1 MRIGL
6 FLDTGPAPQQ
16 VLDQVVKTEADGF
29 DICYLGQIFGCDA
42 LTIIALAGQKTSR
55 IELGTAVVPIYGR
68 HPFSFAQQALTTNVA
83 TNGRFVMGI
92 GLSHQV
98 VVENMWGF
106 SYEKPATYMRE
117 YLAVIDPLLHGKPAA
132 FNGEHFRVNA
142 GITVPGSTAPSVMIA
157 ALAPVMLKIA
167 GEQTDGTILWMTG
180 IKAIETH
187 IAPKINK
194 AAKDAGRPQP
204 RIVCCLPTAV
214 TNDPAAARER
224 VKQIFAVYGQ
234 LPNYKR
240 VLARGGAEGPADV
253 AIVGDE
259 AEVERQ
265 LRALASAGVTDFA
278 AAIFPTRDDPMASM
292 TRTRALVRS
301 LIGKV

>member
-16 VLDQVVKTEADGF
+16 VVDRVVEAEADGF
-29 DICYLGQIFGCDA
+29 DIAYLGQIFGCDA
-42 LTIIALAGQKTSR
+42 LTLIAMAGQKTSR
-55 IELGTAVVPIYGR
+55 IELGTAVVPVYGR

-83 TNGRFVMGI
+83 TNGRFVLGI
-92 GLSHQV
+92 GLSHQI

-132 FNGEHFRVNA
+132 FTGEHFRVNA
-142 GITVPGSTAPSVMIA
+142 GINVPGSTPPSVMIA
-157 ALAPVMLKIA
+157 ALAPVMLKMA

-180 IKAIETH
+180 AKAIESH
-187 IAPKINK
+187 IAPKINQ
-194 AAKDAGRPQP
+194 AAKDAGRPAP
-204 RIVCCLPTAV
+204 RILCALPTAV
-214 TNDPAAARER
+214 TDDAAAGRER
-224 VKQIFAVYGQ
+224 VKQLFAIYGQ

-253 AIVGDE
+253 AIVGNE
-259 AEVERQ
+259 NEVEQQ
-265 LRALASAGVTDFA
+265 LRDLAAAGATDFA
-278 AAIFPTRDDPMASM
+278 AAIFPVGDDAMASM
-292 TRTRALVRS
+292 TRTRELVKG
-301 LIGKV
+301 LVGKV